1 MRKFFSIIRL
11 CLYIIVIIIAYLIP
25 LSFIETRSFCIFN
38 NLFNIK
44 CIGCGVTR
52 GLFNILHFNLRQAFN
67 YNHFSLIWF
76 SLFVLLLSNDI
87 IIIIKLLSVK
97 TNVSLSIIEKLFFNL
112 INSFNYK
119 KYYQE

>member
-1 MRKFFSIIRL
+1 MRKNFSIIRL
-11 CLYIIVIIIAYLIP
+11 CLYIVVVIIAYLTP
-25 LSFIETRSFCIFN
+25 LSFIESRSFCIFN

-76 SLFVLLLSNDI
+76 SLFVLLLLNDI
-87 IIIIKLLSVK
+87 TIIIKLLAIK
-97 TNVSLSIIEKLFFNL
+97 TNVSLSTIEKLFFTL
-112 INSFNYK
+112 MNSFNYK
-119 KYYQE
+119 K